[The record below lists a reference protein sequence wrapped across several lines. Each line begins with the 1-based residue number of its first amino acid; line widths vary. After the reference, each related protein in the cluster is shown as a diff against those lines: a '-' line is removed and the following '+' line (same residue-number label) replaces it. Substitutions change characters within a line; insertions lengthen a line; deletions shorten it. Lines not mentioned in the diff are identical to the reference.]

1 MKEQHLSKDVQ
12 HRDHLEWL
20 SKLDFYREEI
30 HIFQNGL
37 QQVVQEHP
45 QLLSIIEHV
54 DEYRAILIRKK
65 IHLEQLRQ
73 SILEAEQ
80 LLLSGESAEA
90 PREPHEALA
99 AAVEAFF
106 EELESLKPTFRRFVA
121 YND

>member
-1 MKEQHLSKDVQ
+1 MKEQRLSQDVQ

-20 SKLDFYREEI
+20 SKLDFYWEEI
-30 HIFQNGL
+30 AVFQNGL

-73 SILEAEQ
+73 KIREAEQ
-80 LLLSGESAEA
+80 LILSGEQEEA
-90 PREPHEALA
+90 PRESHEALA
-99 AAVEAFF
+99 ASVQEFF